1 MKLKLIFAAAI
12 FQILA
17 VIAMLAYA
25 YAPIY
30 FPIILIIKYAT
41 PIIPAV
47 TIILKSIFMPE
58 MIKKPLI
65 TGGEKLFI

>member
-30 FPIILIIKYAT
+30 FGK
-41 PIIPAV
+41 
-47 TIILKSIFMPE
+47 E
-58 MIKKPLI
+58 
-65 TGGEKLFI
+65 